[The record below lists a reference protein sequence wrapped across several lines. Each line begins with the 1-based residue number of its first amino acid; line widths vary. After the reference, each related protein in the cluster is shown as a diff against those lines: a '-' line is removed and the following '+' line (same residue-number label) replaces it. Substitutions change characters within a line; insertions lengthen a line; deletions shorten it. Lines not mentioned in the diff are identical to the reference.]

1 MKSKKQSTL
10 RASARRQNRACGN
23 VKPPTLT
30 LRRILVPLDFSG
42 KSRQALD
49 FAVPLA
55 EQYGGKIVLAHV
67 VQPPAMSAWHA
78 IPGGGH
84 YLAMKRH
91 NLTDAAQKR
100 LSEMASDHVPSG
112 VRRQT
117 VVLRGSPGD
126 ELMAMAERLKVEL
139 IVLSTR
145 GHTGLKRMLIGS
157 TAERVVRHAGCPVLA
172 VRRQGTQSRRP
183 MTRPARKEVE
193 LPGRATP
200 TLPWR
205 RILVPIDF
213 SKTSLRAFETA
224 VPLAQDCGARL
235 FLLNVIE
242 PAAYASGFESVV
254 LAVPDAALL
263 DEAKAALPK
272 IAKRF
277 VPSGVK
283 VTAVVDR
290 GRAYDVITRVAEEEE
305 IDLIVLTTHGRT
317 GFDHLMMGSTAER
330 VVRHAHCPVYVVRSF
345 AQGQRERERKERK
358 R

>member
-1 MKSKKQSTL
+1 MKSKKQNTL
-10 RASARRQNRACGN
+10 RSPANRQNRARGN

-91 NLTDAAQKR
+91 NLTDAAQER
-100 LSEMASDHVPSG
+100 LNEMASDHVPSG
-112 VRRQT
+112 VRGQT

-126 ELMAMAERLKVEL
+126 ELTSLAERLKVEL
-139 IVLSTR
+139 IVLGTR

-172 VRRQGTQSRRP
+172 VRRQGTQSRKQ
-183 MTRPARKEVE
+183 MTRPALKEVG
-193 LPGRATP
+193 LPGRTNP
-200 TLPWR
+200 ILPWR

-235 FLLNVIE
+235 FLVSVIE
-242 PAAYASGFESVV
+242 PAAYAAGLEGVV
-254 LAVPDAALL
+254 LAIPDAELVE
-263 DEAKAALPK
+263 DAKATLPK

-277 VPSGVK
+277 IPSGVK

-290 GRAYDVITRVAEEEE
+290 GRAYDVITRVAEEKE
-305 IDLIVLTTHGRT
+305 IDLIVLTTHGHT
-317 GFDHLMMGSTAER
+317 GFDHLTMGSTAER

-345 AQGQRERERKERK
+345 AQDQRK
-358 R
+358 RQGKPRKR